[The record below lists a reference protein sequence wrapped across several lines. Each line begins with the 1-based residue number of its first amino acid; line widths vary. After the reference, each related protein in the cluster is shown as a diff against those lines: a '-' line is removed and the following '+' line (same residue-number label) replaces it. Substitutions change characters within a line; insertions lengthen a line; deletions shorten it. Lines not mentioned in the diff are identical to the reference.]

1 MKASFRYFAGIS
13 VTNEKRF
20 VFVMLK
26 YFRVICHTIT
36 WMNGKAVRVLQVV
49 HKFRTQQFFK
59 VRLDLTPSNVVHNFA
74 STAGRQ
80 SRKLFVVKALQEEVV
95 KNITH
100 LGRAIV
106 LLGISYVMHFIGLD
120 PIIDR
125 QLNVSFVTS
134 RHLPH

>member
-49 HKFRTQQFFK
+49 HKFRT
-59 VRLDLTPSNVVHNFA
+59 
-74 STAGRQ
+74 
-80 SRKLFVVKALQEEVV
+80 
-95 KNITH
+95 
-100 LGRAIV
+100 
-106 LLGISYVMHFIGLD
+106 
-120 PIIDR
+120 
-125 QLNVSFVTS
+125 
-134 RHLPH
+134 